1 MRYEKYNGHPVE
13 PLIELDKEAV
23 EDFYELI
30 KDIYT
35 RKDFYNID
43 YYYRNGEFYLL
54 IDDNENIIGTCAY
67 IMKDPQTAELKRFRI
82 KKDLR
87 GKGLGKNFLAYMEN
101 KLKDKG
107 FKTLVLDTSIMRES
121 TLKFYDKMG
130 FEVTGKE
137 PFGNIELV
145 YFKKQLA

>member
-1 MRYEKYNGHPVE
+1 MRYERYNGHLVE

-30 KDIYT
+30 KDVYT
-35 RKDFYNID
+35 RKDFYDID

-67 IMKDPQTAELKRFRI
+67 VEKDPQTAELKRFRI

-87 GKGLGKNFLAYMEN
+87 GKGLGKDFLAYMEN

-107 FKTLVLDTSIMRES
+107 FKTLVLNTSIMRES
-121 TLKFYDKMG
+121 TLKFYEKMG
-130 FEVTGKE
+130 FEVTDKE
-137 PFGNIELV
+137 PFGDIQLV